1 MSPKRAYWL
10 AFVVFGLSAAVG
22 VALDLATGAADIG
35 TAAAAA
41 GAVTVIYGAVVALRD
56 PDRARFPSDWGPLEH
71 GVAAA
76 GLYTVGIAFQLYAVV
91 T

>member
-1 MSPKRAYWL
+1 MSSVNQFRACPRNEP
-10 AFVVFGLSAAVG
+10 
-22 VALDLATGAADIG
+22 TGSRSSSS
-35 TAAAAA
+35 AA

>member
-1 MSPKRAYWL
+1 MSNTGGPSAGEPDDTMRERGTTSRAKL
-10 AFVVFGLSAAVG
+10 
-22 VALDLATGAADIG
+22 
-35 TAAAAA
+35 
-41 GAVTVIYGAVVALRD
+41 
-56 PDRARFPSDWGPLEH
+56 RARFPSDWGPLEH